1 MKLKD
6 VIKGSNFTQGDKF
19 LSTFQILIFAS
30 VFSNFGLIKFI
41 FGFVL
46 LVLILDIFFSQKKLV
61 LSNLTVMFQENICRN
76 FSYTN
81 SYQTREL
88 G

>member
-41 FGFVL
+41 LACFVGVDFGHIFLEKKIGTKQFNSNVSREYLTL
-46 LVLILDIFFSQKKLV
+46 L
-61 LSNLTVMFQENICRN
+61 
-76 FSYTN
+76 
-81 SYQTREL
+81 
-88 G
+88 